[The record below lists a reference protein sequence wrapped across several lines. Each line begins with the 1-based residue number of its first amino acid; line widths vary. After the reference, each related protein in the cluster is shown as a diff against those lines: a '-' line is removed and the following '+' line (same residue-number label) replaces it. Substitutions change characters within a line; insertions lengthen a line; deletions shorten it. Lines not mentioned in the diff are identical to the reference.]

1 MAVGKFYYAITS
13 QSILVN
19 RCIVNEKN
27 NKVAEKNTATKRK
40 KIMWRWVQKFPHRL
54 WNGTECNRQAN
65 NTRKRC
71 EELIK
76 PMIER

>member
-27 NKVAEKNTATKRK
+27 NKVAEKKQQRNEK
-40 KIMWRWVQKFPHRL
+40 KLCGVGFKNFRIACGMEQNAIDRRTTHE
-54 WNGTECNRQAN
+54 NGAKN
-65 NTRKRC
+65 
-71 EELIK
+71 
-76 PMIER
+76 

>member
-27 NKVAEKNTATKRK
+27 NKVAEKKRQRNEKNYVALGSKISASPVEWNRMQSTGEQHTKTVRRTNK
-40 KIMWRWVQKFPHRL
+40 
-54 WNGTECNRQAN
+54 AYD
-65 NTRKRC
+65 
-71 EELIK
+71 
-76 PMIER
+76 

>member
-27 NKVAEKNTATKRK
+27 NKVAEKNGNETK